1 MLPFNKPTLLLNK
14 AKCLANIQFMV
25 EKAQKLGLV
34 LRPHFKTHQSLEV
47 GGWFRALG
55 VTRIAVSSVPMAQYF
70 ASDGWKDILLAIP
83 PSPSQFEHINLLSNE
98 VKLTLITSTVK
109 GAMQLAQHVTGK
121 VNVMVEIDT
130 GQERSG
136 FKPLDHKQIA
146 DAIDYV
152 NSRNSLSFSGFL
164 THAGHSYKVMP
175 LEIEI
180 LNGQAIGVLE
190 ELKRRWATH
199 YPNLMVSYG
208 DTPTSTLASAFRGVD
223 ELRPGNFVLFDM
235 QQASHGVC
243 DVESIAVALA
253 CQVIAVY
260 PNENRA
266 IIWGGAVHLSKDTYI
281 QQSGEVSFGAVCRLN
296 NDNTWTNPIEN
307 VFLQSVSQEHGVIK
321 GSNSAFFQCL
331 QEGEWLAILPAHSC
345 LAVSCMGEIYCA
357 DDKKVFKC
365 HS

>member
-25 EKAQKLGLV
+25 EKAHKLGVV

-47 GGWFRALG
+47 GGWFRELG

-98 VKLTLITSTVK
+98 VKLTLITSTVN
-109 GAMQLAQHVTGK
+109 GAKQLAEHVTGN

-136 FKPLDHKQIA
+136 FKPFDHKQIA
-146 DAIDYV
+146 DAIDSI
-152 NSRNSLSFSGFL
+152 NSRSNLSFSGFL

-190 ELKRRWATH
+190 ELKRRWVTH

-223 ELRPGNFVLFDM
+223 ELRPGNFVFFDM

-266 IIWGGAVHLSKDTYI
+266 IIWGGAVHLSKDLYI

-307 VFLQSVSQEHGVIK
+307 VFLQTVSQEHGVIK
-321 GSNSAFFQCL
+321 GSNSVFFNTIY
-331 QEGEWLAILPAHSC
+331 EGDWLAILPAHSC
-345 LAVSCMGEIYCA
+345 LTVSACRSYWEIVEEKEITCM
-357 DDKKVFKC
+357 
-365 HS
+365 